1 LSDQKLSEQLTAAE
15 IAQIQKFKRETLML
29 TEDASSGVTTAQDF
43 EQQLETAQIKFDPII
58 TRA

>member
-1 LSDQKLSEQLTAAE
+1 
-15 IAQIQKFKRETLML
+15 ML